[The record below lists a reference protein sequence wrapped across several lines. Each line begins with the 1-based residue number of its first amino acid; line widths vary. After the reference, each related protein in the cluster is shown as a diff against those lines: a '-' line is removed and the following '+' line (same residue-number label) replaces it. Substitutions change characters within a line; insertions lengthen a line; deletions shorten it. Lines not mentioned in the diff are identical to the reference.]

1 MEKNLSSA
9 LKLNLGKA
17 NGKYCFSGCVPVELN
32 HGLNPILL
40 EYHDSED
47 AADGWADGVENLAS
61 DGVGGVENG
70 EEEDVVGLLWLVG
83 PTVQLLLDVLL
94 GQDASCRGGGGGCG
108 SCIGKVSSLTQFFD
122 FFTTGDV
129 EVS

>member
-1 MEKNLSSA
+1 M
-9 LKLNLGKA
+9 
-17 NGKYCFSGCVPVELN
+17 
-32 HGLNPILL
+32 
-40 EYHDSED
+40 
-47 AADGWADGVENLAS
+47 
-61 DGVGGVENG
+61 
-70 EEEDVVGLLWLVG
+70 VGLLWLVG

-94 GQDASCRGGGGGCG
+94 GQDASCRGGGGSCG